1 MSKNEEEEEEKK
13 RKKSRS
19 FVCSFVRFRS
29 EREKKKQIIVDS
41 YSFFGG
47 V

>member
-1 MSKNEEEEEEKK
+1 MSKNEEEEEEKE
-13 RKKSRS
+13 RKKVVRS
-19 FVCSFVRFRS
+19 FVRSFGSVP
-29 EREKKKQIIVDS
+29 REKKKQIIVDS

>member
-1 MSKNEEEEEEKK
+1 MSKNEEEEEKE

-19 FVCSFVRFRS
+19 FVRSFGSVPR
-29 EREKKKQIIVDS
+29 ERKKKQIIVDS

>member
-1 MSKNEEEEEEKK
+1 MSKNEEEEEKE
-13 RKKSRS
+13 RKKVVRS
-19 FVCSFVRFRS
+19 FVRSFGSVPR
-29 EREKKKQIIVDS
+29 ERKKKQIIVDS